1 MGHEPHT
8 ERAVRIEPAAH
19 RHRLLVDGDGAMLRW
34 ADGTLAAGAVAD
46 DGAVWDA
53 APDGFRHVVD
63 GYFVKAHPNGTVA
76 AAGSV
81 FEAVHGPEV
90 LPSAS
95 LAVLREQ
102 GWVCLT
108 EILAPSLVDELQRLA
123 GTDGHP
129 PSTPDRATPR
139 GARGAGPSQEG
150 AFSGGA
156 RGAGPSQERAF
167 SGGARGA
174 GPSQERAFSRSPALA
189 RAAAEPVSLWIVRE
203 YLQTQD
209 IRFSHTPAL
218 IVLTPDDGKRNVQG
232 WHSDYPYHWGIR
244 VAGQVPE
251 GAGGTPLGL
260 QRNVCVSQFSKARG
274 ATAFKLGSHAH
285 GHGPPEAWGTAAAY
299 AKPGYRAAHGLPYS
313 GPEADVIEAPAGSI
327 ILYDA
332 RTWHRAGVNRTAE
345 PRAAILQAMTPM
357 FVLPKNDTSGAYRH
371 FLQSEAHTAL
381 TSRERRELRQL
392 MVHRFLGP
400 AGRDVFAGDKALSE
414 LFASE

>member
-1 MGHEPHT
+1 MTAHEPHT

-19 RHRLLVDGDGAMLRW
+19 RHCLLVDGDGALLRW
-34 ADGTLAAGAVAD
+34 ADGTLAAGTVAD
-46 DGAVWDA
+46 DGAMWDA
-53 APDGFRHVVD
+53 LPDGFVHAVD
-63 GYFVKAHPNGTVA
+63 GYFVEAQPNGTVA

-81 FEAVHGPEV
+81 FEAVHGPEA

-108 EILAPSLVDELQRLA
+108 QILAPSLVDDLQRLA
-123 GTDGHP
+123 GTDAYAGHAA
-129 PSTPDRATPR
+129 STPDRATPR
-139 GARGAGPSQEG
+139 GARGAGPSQE
-150 AFSGGA
+150 
-156 RGAGPSQERAF
+156 
-167 SGGARGA
+167 
-174 GPSQERAFSRSPALA
+174 RAFSRSTALA

-260 QRNVCVSQFSKARG
+260 QRNVCVSPFTKIRG

-285 GHGPPEAWGTAAAY
+285 GHGPPEEWGTAAAY

-332 RTWHRAGVNRTAE
+332 RTWHRAGVNRTGE

-371 FLQSEAHTAL
+371 FLQSEAHATL

-414 LFASE
+414 LFAGG

>member
-19 RHRLLVDGDGAMLRW
+19 RHCLLVDGDGALLRW
-34 ADGTLAAGAVAD
+34 ADGTLAAGVVAD
-46 DGAVWDA
+46 DAAVWDA
-53 APDGFRHVVD
+53 LPDGFRHAVD
-63 GYFVKAHPNGTVA
+63 GYFVKAQPNGTVA

-81 FEAVHGPEV
+81 FEAVHGPEA

-139 GARGAGPSQEG
+139 GARGAGPSQE
-150 AFSGGA
+150 
-156 RGAGPSQERAF
+156 
-167 SGGARGA
+167 
-174 GPSQERAFSRSPALA
+174 RAFSRSTALA

-285 GHGPPEAWGTAAAY
+285 GHGPPEAWGTAAAH

-332 RTWHRAGVNRTAE
+332 RTWHRAGVNRTGE

-371 FLQSEAHTAL
+371 FLQSDAHAAL
-381 TSRERRELRQL
+381 TSRERRELHQL

>member
-1 MGHEPHT
+1 MAHEPHT

-19 RHRLLVDGDGAMLRW
+19 RHCLLVDGDGALLRW
-34 ADGTLAAGAVAD
+34 AGGTLAAGTVAD

-53 APDGFRHVVD
+53 APDGFRHAVD
-63 GYFVKAHPNGTVA
+63 GYFVKAQPNGTVA

-95 LAVLREQ
+95 LAVLRKQ

-108 EILAPSLVDELQRLA
+108 EILVPSLVDDLQRLA
-123 GTDGHP
+123 GTDAYAGRAA
-129 PSTPDRATPR
+129 SKPDR
-139 GARGAGPSQEG
+139 GGPQ
-150 AFSGGA
+150 
-156 RGAGPSQERAF
+156 
-167 SGGARGA
+167 
-174 GPSQERAFSRSPALA
+174 FSRSPALA

-285 GHGPPEAWGTAAAY
+285 GHGPPEAWGTAAAH
-299 AKPGYRAAHGLPYS
+299 AKPGYRATHGLPYS

-332 RTWHRAGVNRTAE
+332 RTWHRAGVNRSGEA
-345 PRAAILQAMTPM
+345 RAAILQAMTPM
-357 FVLPKNDTSGAYRH
+357 FVLPKNDTSGTYRH
-371 FLQSEAHTAL
+371 FLQSDAHAAL

-414 LFASE
+414 LFAGE

>member
-1 MGHEPHT
+1 MTAHEPHT
-8 ERAVRIEPAAH
+8 ERAVHIEPAAH
-19 RHRLLVDGDGAMLRW
+19 RHCLLVDGDGALLRW

-53 APDGFRHVVD
+53 LPDGFRHVVD
-63 GYFVKAHPNGTVA
+63 DYFVPARPDGAVA
-76 AAGSV
+76 VAGSV

-129 PSTPDRATPR
+129 PSTPDRATP
-139 GARGAGPSQEG
+139 Q
-150 AFSGGA
+150 
-156 RGAGPSQERAF
+156 
-167 SGGARGA
+167 
-174 GPSQERAFSRSPALA
+174 FSRSTALA

-251 GAGGTPLGL
+251 GAGGVPLGL
-260 QRNVCVSQFSKARG
+260 QRNVCVSPFAKARG